1 MELKW
6 KSCLRIGVTVMVLFL
21 LTHYWTAC
29 MNVAGVALG
38 AAMPLFLGCV
48 IAYIVNI
55 PMTFIEKGLRKF
67 GREGQDEQKKQE
79 TLESRDGQ
87 KKQEIQECRD
97 SQEKQDDQ
105 KDQNRQEKPDDPS
118 ARKDGKQKRSGKN
131 GMPVLQRWRRPV
143 SLVLAL
149 ISIVLVIYLIIRMI
163 VPELL
168 SCMQLLFRELPG
180 VLQDVMQW
188 LEDNL
193 QISSWLEGENGL
205 LALDLEN
212 MGDWQEWVAKLS
224 SFLWSGLGGAMI
236 TAAGIVSSV
245 FSTTVTVVVGFI
257 FALYLLA
264 GKEKIGGQM
273 TALLRKY
280 LPVKLV
286 DKIFYVLHIFDG
298 SFHSFIV
305 GQCTEA
311 VVLGLLCI
319 IGMLLLQLPY
329 AAMIGCL
336 VGFTALI
343 PVAGAYIGAVVGAVM
358 IFTVSPVKAVIFIV
372 FLVVLQQLEGNLIYP
387 KVVGSSIGLPGIWVL
402 AAVTVGGGV
411 MGVGGMLL
419 GVPTAAALYR
429 LLQNDVRRKPPK
441 AIEE

>member
-1 MELKW
+1 MITDMELKW
-6 KSCLRIGVTVMVLFL
+6 KSCLRAGVTVTVLFL
-21 LTHYWTAC
+21 MIHYWTAFTS
-29 MNVAGVALG
+29 VAGIALG
-38 AAMPLFLGCV
+38 AAMPLFLGCI

-67 GREGQDEQKKQE
+67 VQGIRSGQNKQE
-79 TLESRDGQ
+79 TKTGKA
-87 KKQEIQECRD
+87 KKRFV
-97 SQEKQDDQ
+97 K
-105 KDQNRQEKPDDPS
+105 KDIL
-118 ARKDGKQKRSGKN
+118 
-131 GMPVLQRWRRPV
+131 VLQRLCRPI
-143 SLVLAL
+143 SGVLAL
-149 ISIVLVIYLIIRMI
+149 MCIVFVVFLVIRMI

-180 VLQDVMQW
+180 ILQDVMQW
-188 LEDNL
+188 MEDNL
-193 QISSWLEGENGL
+193 QISAWLEGENGL
-205 LALDLEN
+205 LAMDIDS
-212 MGDWQEWVAKLS
+212 MGDWQEWVTKLS
-224 SFLWSGLGGAMI
+224 SFLWSGIGGAMI

-273 TALLRKY
+273 TRLLRKY
-280 LPVKLV
+280 LPCKLV
-286 DKIFYVLHIFDG
+286 DKFFYVLHVFDG

-319 IGMLLLQLPY
+319 IGMLLLRLPY

-358 IFTVSPVKAVIFIV
+358 IFTVSPVKAVVFIV
-372 FLVVLQQLEGNLIYP
+372 FLVILQQLEGNLIYP

-429 LLQNDVRRKPPK
+429 LLQNDVRKK
-441 AIEE
+441 QAV

>member
-6 KSCLRIGVTVMVLFL
+6 KSCLRAGVTVIALYLMI
-21 LTHYWTAC
+21 HYWTAFTS
-29 MNVAGVALG
+29 VAGIALG
-38 AAMPLFLGCV
+38 AAMPLFLGCI

-55 PMTFIEKGLRKF
+55 PMTFIEKGLQKF
-67 GREGQDEQKKQE
+67 DR
-79 TLESRDGQ
+79 ESRS
-87 KKQEIQECRD
+87 
-97 SQEKQDDQ
+97 SQEKQEAAEG
-105 KDQNRQEKPDDPS
+105 R
-118 ARKDGKQKRSGKN
+118 DGKDALEKGNGQEVKAGGGQKRSGKS
-131 GMPVLQRWRRPV
+131 GIFAMQRLRRPV

-149 ISIVLVIYLIIRMI
+149 VSIVLVVFMVIRMI
-163 VPELL
+163 LPELL

-180 VLQDVMQW
+180 ILQDVIQW

-193 QISSWLEGENGL
+193 QISSWLEEENWL
-205 LALDLEN
+205 LAMESDSV
-212 MGDWQEWVAKLS
+212 GDWQEWVSKLS
-224 SFLWSGLGGAMI
+224 SFLWSGIGGAMI

-273 TALLRKY
+273 TLLLRKY
-280 LPVKLV
+280 LPGKLV
-286 DKIFYVLHIFDG
+286 DKVFYVLRVFDS

-319 IGMLLLQLPY
+319 IGMLLLRLPY

-358 IFTVSPVKAVIFIV
+358 IFTVSPVKAIIFII

-429 LLQNDVRRKPPK
+429 LLQNDVRKCEKNTNDNSSAHLLR
-441 AIEE
+441 

>member
-6 KSCLRIGVTVMVLFL
+6 KSCLRAGVTVMILFL
-21 LTHYWTAC
+21 MIHYWTAFVS
-29 MNVAGVALG
+29 VAGIALG
-38 AAMPLFLGCV
+38 AAAPLFLGCV

-55 PMTFIEKGLRKF
+55 PMTFIEKFLQRT
-67 GREGQDEQKKQE
+67 GREKRQGQSGPTEQGTQPVQIRRAE
-79 TLESRDGQ
+79 QQGQAGQ
-87 KKQEIQECRD
+87 K
-97 SQEKQDDQ
+97 EKAGKSVSADKKNRKGRGKGNGQAVMQ
-105 KDQNRQEKPDDPS
+105 K
-118 ARKDGKQKRSGKN
+118 
-131 GMPVLQRWRRPV
+131 LYRPV

-149 ISIVLVIYLIIRMI
+149 IGIVFVVFLVIRMI

-168 SCMQLLFRELPG
+168 NCMQLLFRELPG
-180 VLQDVMQW
+180 ILQNAMQW
-188 LEDNL
+188 MEDNL
-193 QISSWLEGENGL
+193 QISTWLEGENGL
-205 LALDLEN
+205 LAMDIDS
-212 MGDWQEWVAKLS
+212 MGDWQEWVTKLS
-224 SFLWSGLGGAMI
+224 SFLWSGIGGAMI

-280 LPVKLV
+280 LPVRMV
-286 DKIFYVLHIFDG
+286 DKVFYVLRVFDS

-319 IGMLLLQLPY
+319 IGMLLLRLPY

-336 VGFTALI
+336 IGFTALI

-358 IFTVSPVKAVIFIV
+358 IFTVSPVKAVVFIV
-372 FLVVLQQLEGNLIYP
+372 FLVVLQQLEGNLVYP

-411 MGVGGMLL
+411 MGIGGMLL
-419 GVPTAAALYR
+419 GVPTAAAVYR
-429 LLQNDVRRKPPK
+429 LLQNDVRKKGPTS
-441 AIEE
+441 

>member
-6 KSCLRIGVTVMVLFL
+6 KSCLRVGVTVMVLYL
-21 LTHYWTAC
+21 IIHYWIAFTS
-29 MNVAGVALG
+29 VAGIALG
-38 AAMPLFLGCV
+38 AAMPLFLGCI

-55 PMTFIEKGLRKF
+55 PMSFIEKGLRKF
-67 GREGQDEQKKQE
+67 DRGSRSGQEEQEAPGSQQAGKPEVQNVRSNSQSPEIKRGQKGQE
-79 TLESRDGQ
+79 TKIS
-87 KKQEIQECRD
+87 KV
-97 SQEKQDDQ
+97 
-105 KDQNRQEKPDDPS
+105 
-118 ARKDGKQKRSGKN
+118 QKRSGKN
-131 GMPVLQRWRRPV
+131 SIFAPQRLRRPV

-149 ISIVLVIYLIIRMI
+149 ISIVLVVFLVIRMI

-180 VLQDVMQW
+180 ILQDSMQW

-193 QISSWLEGENGL
+193 QISTWLEGENGL
-205 LALDLEN
+205 LAMDMDN
-212 MGDWQEWVAKLS
+212 MGDWQEWVTKLS
-224 SFLWSGLGGAMI
+224 SFLWSGIGGAMI

-273 TALLRKY
+273 TRLLRKY

-286 DKIFYVLHIFDG
+286 DKFFYVLHVFDG

-319 IGMLLLQLPY
+319 IGMLLLRLPY
-329 AAMIGCL
+329 AAMIGSL

-358 IFTVSPVKAVIFIV
+358 IFTVSPVKAVVFIV
-372 FLVVLQQLEGNLIYP
+372 FLIVLQQLEGNLIYP

-429 LLQNDVRRKPPK
+429 LLQNDVRKK
-441 AIEE
+441 

>member
-1 MELKW
+1 M
-6 KSCLRIGVTVMVLFL
+6 
-21 LTHYWTAC
+21 
-29 MNVAGVALG
+29 
-38 AAMPLFLGCV
+38 
-48 IAYIVNI
+48 
-55 PMTFIEKGLRKF
+55 
-67 GREGQDEQKKQE
+67 
-79 TLESRDGQ
+79 
-87 KKQEIQECRD
+87 
-97 SQEKQDDQ
+97 
-105 KDQNRQEKPDDPS
+105 
-118 ARKDGKQKRSGKN
+118 
-131 GMPVLQRWRRPV
+131 QRWRRPV

-180 VLQDVMQW
+180 VLQDVMQG

-193 QISSWLEGENGL
+193 KISSWLEGENGL
-205 LALDLEN
+205 MAMDLEN
-212 MGDWQEWVAKLS
+212 MGGWQEWVAKLS

-245 FSTTVTVVVGFI
+245 FSTTVTVVVLFI

-264 GKEKIGGQM
+264 GKEKMGWQM

-280 LPVKLV
+280 LTVKLV
-286 DKIFYVLHIFDG
+286 DKIFYVLHVFDG

-429 LLQNDVRRKPPK
+429 LLQNDVRRKPPE

>member
-6 KSCLRIGVTVMVLFL
+6 KSCLRAGVTVIVLFL
-21 LTHYWTAC
+21 MIHYWTDFVS
-29 MNVAGVALG
+29 VAGIAMG
-38 AAMPLFLGCV
+38 AAVPLFLGCV
-48 IAYIVNI
+48 IAYTVNI
-55 PMTFIEKGLRKF
+55 PMTFIEKYL
-67 GREGQDEQKKQE
+67 QK
-79 TLESRDGQ
+79 L
-87 KKQEIQECRD
+87 CRD
-97 SQEKQDDQ
+97 TKGMQ
-105 KDQNRQEKPDDPS
+105 KDQKRQ
-118 ARKDGKQKRSGKN
+118 QKKKGVRIVFPQK
-131 GMPVLQRWRRPV
+131 LCRPV

-149 ISIVLVIYLIIRMI
+149 VSLVFIVFLVVRMI

-180 VLQDVMQW
+180 VLQDTMQW

-193 QISSWLEGENGL
+193 EISSYLEGENSL
-205 LALDLEN
+205 LAMDS
-212 MGDWQEWVAKLS
+212 MGDWQEWVTKLS
-224 SFLWSGLGGAMI
+224 SFLWSGLGGAMGV
-236 TAAGIVSSV
+236 AAGIVSSV

-273 TALLRKY
+273 TLLFRKY
-280 LPVKLV
+280 LPAKLV
-286 DKIFYVLHIFDG
+286 DKIFYVLHVFDG
-298 SFHSFIV
+298 CFHSFIV

-311 VVLGLLCI
+311 VVLGVLCMAGMFLLR
-319 IGMLLLQLPY
+319 LPY

-336 VGFTALI
+336 IGFTALI

-358 IFTVSPVKAVIFIV
+358 IVTVSPVKAIIFIV

-411 MGVGGMLL
+411 MGIGGMLL

-429 LLQNDVRRKPPK
+429 LLQNDVRKKPV
-441 AIEE
+441 

>member
-6 KSCLRIGVTVMVLFL
+6 KSCLRAGVTVMILFL
-21 LTHYWTAC
+21 MIHYWTAFVS
-29 MNVAGVALG
+29 VAGVALG
-38 AAMPLFLGCV
+38 AAAPLFLGCI

-55 PMTFIEKGLRKF
+55 PMTFIEKFLQRT
-67 GREGQDEQKKQE
+67 GREKRQGQAGSAEQEEQSGQSVPADKK
-79 TLESRDGQ
+79 
-87 KKQEIQECRD
+87 
-97 SQEKQDDQ
+97 
-105 KDQNRQEKPDDPS
+105 NRK
-118 ARKDGKQKRSGKN
+118 GKN
-131 GMPVLQRWRRPV
+131 GRGRGNGTAVMQKLYRPV

-149 ISIVLVIYLIIRMI
+149 IGIVFVVFLVIRMI

-168 SCMQLLFRELPG
+168 NCMQLLFRELPG
-180 VLQDVMQW
+180 ILQDAMQW

-193 QISSWLEGENGL
+193 QVSTWLEGEDGL
-205 LALDLEN
+205 LAMDIDS
-212 MGDWQEWVAKLS
+212 MGDWQEWVTKLS
-224 SFLWSGLGGAMI
+224 SFLWSGIGGAMI

-280 LPVKLV
+280 LPVKMV
-286 DKIFYVLHIFDG
+286 DKVFYVLRVFDS

-319 IGMLLLQLPY
+319 IGMFLLRLPY

-336 VGFTALI
+336 IGFTALI

-358 IFTVSPVKAVIFIV
+358 IFTVSPVKAVVFIV
-372 FLVVLQQLEGNLIYP
+372 FLVILQQLEGNLVYP

-411 MGVGGMLL
+411 MGIGGMLL
-419 GVPTAAALYR
+419 GVPTAAAVYR
-429 LLQNDVRRKPPK
+429 LLQNDVRKK
-441 AIEE
+441 KTDS